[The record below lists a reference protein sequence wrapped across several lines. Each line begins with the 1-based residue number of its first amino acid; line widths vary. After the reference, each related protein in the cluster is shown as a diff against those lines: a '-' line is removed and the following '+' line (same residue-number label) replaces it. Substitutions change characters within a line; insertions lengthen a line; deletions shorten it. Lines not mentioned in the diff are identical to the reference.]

1 MPHLLRRAFPF
12 LALGLL
18 AGALAWA
25 VSFGT
30 LPPADFSWD
39 NFTEVETIDPAM
51 STGQPENRV
60 INGLFEGLLRNLPED
75 GWETKYGLHDTVPM
89 TPQDAVAESYTLSDD
104 GRVYTFIIRPT
115 AKWSNGDPVTAED
128 FWWSWRR
135 TLHPET
141 ASQYAYQLYYLVGA
155 KAFNLATV
163 KEGQAV
169 EVELADRR
177 DPLQPFP
184 RGTIVR
190 GTLTSIHKPPEPAI
204 PQGADDD
211 QKSRIQAAWKAQ
223 WVYVVEEGDKVRE
236 FSKDP
241 AGARRAAASMTPPA
255 PPLDKLEKCLQ
266 VLPDFEKT
274 VGVKA
279 DGNKLIVTL
288 NSRTPY
294 FTDLVAF
301 YPLYPV
307 HRPTIEAYGTP
318 NWTRPEN
325 IVSNGAFKL
334 QFRRIRDRIRM
345 VRNEHYWDSAGVKLN
360 VVDAF
365 AIKGETT
372 SLNMYLNGQIDWST
386 QMPISTIPSL
396 KKDFAEEFR
405 YGPELTTYFYRVN
418 VTRPEL
424 SDKRVRRAL
433 SMAIDKQSIC
443 DYVSRA
449 GEQPAR
455 SLCPPGMKGYTP
467 PAGAGYDVDGAK
479 KLLAEAGYPGG
490 RGLPTIEIL
499 YNERDDHKTIAETVQ
514 QMWKENLGV
523 DAVLRGLEWGVY
535 LDSQQTLD
543 YDTCRAGWVADYAD
557 PNTFLDM
564 FVTGGENNQTGWSNL
579 RYDELIHEAANEPD
593 PERRM
598 SLLHEAETIFV
609 DEQPI
614 IPIYFRVSKN
624 LVKPYVRGF
633 FHSVND
639 EHPLKLIEVVKP

>member
-1 MPHLLRRAFPF
+1 MPLFLRRAFPF
-12 LALGLL
+12 LVLGLM
-18 AGALAWA
+18 AVALAWA

-30 LPPADFSWD
+30 LPPADFTFD

-60 INGLFEGLLRNLPED
+60 INGLFEGLLRNLPEE
-75 GWETKYGLHDTVPM
+75 GWESKYALHDTVPL
-89 TPQDAVAESYTLSDD
+89 TPKDAVAESWTISDD
-104 GRVYTFIIRPT
+104 GRVYTFVIRPT
-115 AKWSNGDPVTAED
+115 AKWSNGDLVTAED

-155 KAFNLATV
+155 KEFNLAIV
-163 KEGQAV
+163 KESDPV

-177 DPLQPFP
+177 DALQPFP

-190 GTLTSIHKPPEPAI
+190 GTLTSIHKPSEPAI
-204 PQGADDD
+204 PKGADDD
-211 QKSRIQAAWKAQ
+211 QKSRIQSAWKAQ
-223 WVYVVEEGDKVRE
+223 WVYVVETGGQSRC
-236 FSKDP
+236 FAKDP
-241 AGARRAAASMTPPA
+241 VAARKAGSSMTPPA

-307 HRPTIEAYGTP
+307 HRPTIENYGTP

-325 IVSNGAFKL
+325 SVSNGAFKL

-345 VRNEHYWDSAGVKLN
+345 VRNEHYWDAAGVKLN

-365 AIKGETT
+365 AVKGETT

-396 KKDFAEEFR
+396 KKEFDKEFR

-424 SDKRVRRAL
+424 GDKRVRRAL
-433 SMAIDKQSIC
+433 SMAINKQSIC
-443 DYVSRA
+443 EYVSRA
-449 GEQPAR
+449 GEQPAT

-467 PAGAGYDVDGAK
+467 PAGAVYDVEGAK

-579 RYDELIHEAANEPD
+579 RYDELIHQAANEPD

-598 SLLHEAETIFV
+598 SLLHEAETILV

-624 LVKPYVRGF
+624 LVKPYVKGF